1 MIKHPCLRDT
11 VRHCLKP
18 EVGIA
23 ATKPEITIF
32 WVAWQIYASTEIS
45 AMFHVFEDGLFGAA
59 QWRQILVFAMPP
71 STGSSKT
78 ATAKP
83 EVDISH

>member
-1 MIKHPCLRDT
+1 
-11 VRHCLKP
+11 
-18 EVGIA
+18 
-23 ATKPEITIF
+23 
-32 WVAWQIYASTEIS
+32 
-45 AMFHVFEDGLFGAA
+45 MFHVFEDGLFGAA